1 MSCGILLL
9 PGGRAPPAPVADAG
23 SGRSSR
29 GWHVR
34 LPAASTAAASSRR
47 FGVRLLM
54 RPLKALKRPRAGT
67 SSACRCDADP
77 VEKGDE
83 GDDGDEGSDTL
94 TVEISM
100 PP

>member
-1 MSCGILLL
+1 
-9 PGGRAPPAPVADAG
+9 
-23 SGRSSR
+23 
-29 GWHVR
+29 
-34 LPAASTAAASSRR
+34 
-47 FGVRLLM
+47 M